1 MLDDL
6 IQVSKLMDLIR
17 NRRLTA
23 RYLESSSIFI
33 VYGRDIRL
41 LGV

>member
-6 IQVSKLMDLIR
+6 TQVSILFRLLLTRM
-17 NRRLTA
+17 LTA

-33 VYGRDIRL
+33 VYGREARL